1 MSRSLAS
8 GRVTPDDFADVLSAA
23 KAGDDAAVTQLY
35 RDAVPRVLGYVRAQG
50 APDAEDVV
58 SEVFVSMVRNL
69 GTFDGD
75 EDDFRGWL
83 FTIAHRRVVDDRRRR
98 GRRLEAPASLEVLD
112 DAGGI
117 GGDGETEALGR
128 LRARGV
134 LEVVDD
140 LTPDQRTVLL
150 LRVLADLPIAEIA
163 TIVGKGEPAVKALLR
178 RGLASL
184 GRRIEDDGEVEP

>member
-1 MSRSLAS
+1 M
-8 GRVTPDDFADVLSAA
+8 TPEEFADALSAA
-23 KAGDDAAVTQLY
+23 KAGDDAGVTRLY

-50 APDAEDVV
+50 VPDPEDVV

-112 DAGGI
+112 DAGGA

-134 LEVVDD
+134 LEVVDG

-184 GRRIEDDGEVEP
+184 GRRIEDDGSVEP

>member
-1 MSRSLAS
+1 
-8 GRVTPDDFADVLSAA
+8 VTPEEFADVVSAA
-23 KAGDDAAVTQLY
+23 QAGDDDAVAQLY

-50 APDAEDVV
+50 VPDPEDVV

-69 GTFDGD
+69 RSFTGD

-98 GRRLEAPASLEVLD
+98 GRRPEAPATLEVLD
-112 DAGGI
+112 DEGGV
-117 GGDGETEALGR
+117 GGDGEAEALGR

-134 LEVVDD
+134 LEVVDE
-140 LTPDQRTVLL
+140 LTPDQRSVLL
-150 LRVLADLPIAEIA
+150 LRVVADLPIAEIA
-163 TIVGKGEPAVKALLR
+163 SIVGKGEAAVKALLR

-184 GRRIEDDGEVEP
+184 ERRLQDEEGTDA

>member
-1 MSRSLAS
+1 
-8 GRVTPDDFADVLSAA
+8 VTPEEFADVLSAA
-23 KAGDDAAVTQLY
+23 KAGDDAAVTRLY

-50 APDAEDVV
+50 APDPEDVA

-69 GTFDGD
+69 RTFKGD

-98 GRRLEAPASLEVLD
+98 GRRPEAPATFEVLD
-112 DAGGI
+112 DASGV
-117 GGDGETEALGR
+117 GGDGEAEALGR

-134 LEVVDD
+134 LEVVDG

-150 LRVLADLPIAEIA
+150 LRVVADLSIADIA
-163 TIVGKGEPAVKALLR
+163 AIVGKGEPAVKALLR
-178 RGLASL
+178 RGLATL
-184 GRRIEDDGEVEP
+184 ERRVDAEEGSDQ